1 MPRAVQGEQEC
12 ARVPFRVP
20 LRFLPSVP
28 SWGPCKEGTNT
39 YIYIF
44 CTSVVAVYLGD
55 TLVGG
60 LVRIYWA
67 EAPRPGYQDASM
79 SKFWQT
85 HPVSLRPYLQRVT
98 IQQDAKQ
105 DTGCIS
111 IQHRGGLNEQ
121 FIQRRFYKLLLMRH
135 SLYVKNKMKK
145 ISWILSN
152 CA

>member
-12 ARVPFRVP
+12 ERVLFRVP

-39 YIYIF
+39 YIYF
-44 CTSVVAVYLGD
+44 FLDCTSVVAVNLGD

-67 EAPRPGYQDASM
+67 EAWLSR
-79 SKFWQT
+79 
-85 HPVSLRPYLQRVT
+85 RVHVKILT
-98 IQQDAKQ
+98 DTPSQSPPIFAKGATQQEAQQDM
-105 DTGCIS
+105 GCIS
-111 IQHRGGLNEQ
+111 SQPWDGLNEQ

-135 SLYVKNKMKK
+135 SLYVKKIIIKK
-145 ISWILSN
+145 SWILSN